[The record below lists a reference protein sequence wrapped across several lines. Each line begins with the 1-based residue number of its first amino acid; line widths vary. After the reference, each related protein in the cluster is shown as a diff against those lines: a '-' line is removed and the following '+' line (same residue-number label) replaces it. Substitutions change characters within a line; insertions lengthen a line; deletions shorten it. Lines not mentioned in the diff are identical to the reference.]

1 MVKNNNSSNSLSYYA
16 WQRIKKNK
24 LAMFGLIIIVLCM
37 LVALLGYAIT
47 PDSTPDANTQLLE
60 IAKKRPG
67 FKVKML
73 QVRKNEPTHE
83 TNFLHK
89 MLFGE
94 ISNYTSIPI
103 IDYRFEADKII
114 AKAYTEKNKLADE
127 EIDFNIADVVYAINY
142 NMPTTI
148 NAQKTSL
155 EVYEYG
161 TNNKITK
168 AIQELRNEIVNNN
181 IITKTYILGTDP
193 VGRDLLSRLI
203 IGTRIS
209 FSVGFISV
217 FISLVIG
224 MSLGAIAG
232 FFRGKVDH
240 FIVWIINVIW
250 AIPTL
255 LLVIAITLV
264 LGKGFWQVF
273 VAVGLTMWVEV
284 ARVVR
289 GQVLSLRE
297 KEFIEAGRALGFKNM
312 RIIFRHV
319 LPNVMGP
326 VIIISAANF
335 ASAILTEAGLSFLG
349 IGAQPPTASWG
360 AMISAHRGYIISDM
374 PNLAFLPGVAIMIM
388 VLAFV
393 LLGNGLRDALDTKSL
408 DEDQMMI

>member
-1 MVKNNNSSNSLSYYA
+1 MAKNNNSSNSLSYYA

-37 LVALLGYAIT
+37 IVALLGYAIT
-47 PDSTPDANTQLLE
+47 PDSSPDANTQLLE

-67 FKVKML
+67 FNVKML
-73 QVRKNEPTHE
+73 QVRKNGFSHK
-83 TNFLHK
+83 TNFFNK

-94 ISNYTSIPI
+94 ISDYTPIPI
-103 IDYRFEADKII
+103 LDYRFEADKII
-114 AKAYTEKNKLADE
+114 VKAYTEKNKSAAE
-127 EIDFNIADVVYAINY
+127 EMDFNIADIVYAVNY
-142 NMPTTI
+142 NMPIVI
-148 NAQKTSL
+148 NAQNSSI
-155 EVYEYG
+155 EFNEFG
-161 TNNKITK
+161 TNKQITK
-168 AIQELRNEIVNNN
+168 AIQEVRKEIVDHN
-181 IITKTYILGTDP
+181 IITKTFILGTDP

-217 FISLVIG
+217 FISLLIG

-240 FIVWIINVIW
+240 FIVWVINVIW

-319 LPNVMGP
+319 LPNVMGS

-374 PNLAFLPGVAIMIM
+374 PYLAFLPGVAIMIM

-393 LLGNGLRDALDTKSL
+393 LLGNGLRDALDTKSV
-408 DEDQMMI
+408 DEDQIMI

>member
-1 MVKNNNSSNSLSYYA
+1 
-16 WQRIKKNK
+16 
-24 LAMFGLIIIVLCM
+24 MFGLIIIMLCM
-37 LVALLGYAIT
+37 LVALLGYVIT

-73 QVRKNEPTHE
+73 QVRKNGPSHKI
-83 TNFLHK
+83 NFFHK

-94 ISNYTSIPI
+94 ISNYTPIPI
-103 IDYRFEADKII
+103 LDYRFEADKII
-114 AKAYTEKNKLADE
+114 VKAYKEKNEQATE
-127 EIDFNIADVVYAINY
+127 EIAFNIADVVYATDY
-142 NMPTTI
+142 NIPTNVNT
-148 NAQKTSL
+148 QKTAI
-155 EVYEYG
+155 EFYEFG
-161 TNNKITK
+161 TNKKITK

-181 IITKTYILGTDP
+181 IITQTFILGTDP

-232 FFRGKVDH
+232 FFRGKIDQ
-240 FIVWIINVIW
+240 FIVWVINVIW

-297 KEFIEAGRALGFKNM
+297 KEFIEAGRALGFKNI
-312 RIIFRHV
+312 RIIFKHV

-349 IGAQPPTASWG
+349 IGAQPPTSSWG

-374 PNLAFLPGVAIMIM
+374 PYLAFLPGVAIMVM

-393 LLGNGLRDALDTKSL
+393 LLGNGLRDALDTKSI
-408 DEDQMMI
+408 DDDQMMI